1 MDAPPPLTV
10 SALPAED
17 RYRLL
22 VEAVTDYAIYML
34 DVDGTVTSWNPG
46 AQRFKGYQADEIIGQ
61 NFSRFYAPE
70 DRRAGLPERALA
82 IAAERGQFE
91 GEGWR
96 LRKDGTRF
104 WALVVID
111 PIRSADGRVIG
122 YAKVTRDLTERR
134 ETEAAL
140 RRTQEQFR
148 LLVQGVTDYAIYM
161 LDLQGRVVSWNAGA
175 EHIKGWRADE
185 IVGRSFSTFY
195 RAEDRA
201 LGTPERALAT
211 VLQRGRLESE
221 GWRVRKDGSQFWAS
235 VVMDQVHDD
244 DGNII
249 GIAKVTR
256 DVTEKRQAQQAL
268 EAAQAS
274 LFQSQKLDAIG
285 QLTGGVAHDFNNL
298 LMVILSSLRLID
310 RRGGEADPLLRKWVM
325 TATRAAQR
333 GAALTQRM
341 LAFARRQEPSPERV
355 DLGALVRGMSD
366 LLQRS
371 VGPTLT
377 LTLDTPEDLPPAFV
391 DPNQLELALL
401 NLVVNARD
409 AMPAGGPVRIELAA
423 RCLDTSEGG
432 LPAGTYLSL
441 AVVDAG
447 EGMDGETLQRAMEPF
462 FTTKGIGQGTGLG
475 LSMVH
480 GLAAQAGGRFLLTSQ
495 LGRGTRAELL
505 LPAARAAADPVSTK
519 PHAAST
525 AQAIEAA
532 IDPRQPVRVLLV
544 DDDPLVLE
552 STAALLQDIGHRPTC
567 ANDALDALRRLR
579 EDPAAFDLVMTDQA
593 MPQLSGAE
601 LLAEVQRLRPGL
613 AAIVATGYVGN
624 TAVPPPEHAVHL
636 DKPFDQDQLIEAIR
650 TALERGGGR

>member
-1 MDAPPPLTV
+1 MAAPSPLTV
-10 SALPAED
+10 SSLPEED

-34 DVDGTVTSWNPG
+34 DADGTVTSWNPG
-46 AQRFKGYQADEIIGQ
+46 AQRFKGYRADEIIGQ
-61 NFSRFYAPE
+61 HFSRFYAPE
-70 DRRAGLPERALA
+70 DRHAGLPERALA

-175 EHIKGWRADE
+175 EHIKGYQADE
-185 IVGRSFSTFY
+185 IVGRNFSTFY

-211 VLQRGRLESE
+211 VLQRGRFESE

-244 DGNII
+244 DGKII

-409 AMPAGGPVRIELAA
+409 AMPTGGPVRIELAA
-423 RCLDTSEGG
+423 RQVDASEGS
-432 LPAGTYLSL
+432 LPAGSYLSL
-441 AVVDAG
+441 AVIDTG
-447 EGMDGETLQRAMEPF
+447 EGMDDETLQRAMEPF
-462 FTTKGIGQGTGLG
+462 FTTKGIGRGTGLG

-480 GLAAQAGGRFLLTSQ
+480 GLAAQSGGRFLLTSQ
-495 LGRGTRAELL
+495 PGQGTRAEVW
-505 LPAARAAADPVSTK
+505 LPAARAAADS
-519 PHAAST
+519 AAAEPRT
-525 AQAIEAA
+525 ASGTPAIDAA
-532 IDPRQPVRVLLV
+532 LDPRQPLRVLLV
-544 DDDPLVLE
+544 DDDALVLE
-552 STAALLQDIGHRPTC
+552 STAALLQDLGHQPSC
-567 ANDALDALRRLR
+567 ASDAPDALRLLR

-593 MPQLSGAE
+593 MPRLSGAE

-613 AAIVATGYVGN
+613 AAIVASGYVGH
-624 TAVPPPEHAVHL
+624 TPGTLPEHAVRL
-636 DKPFDQDQLIEAIR
+636 DKPFDQEQLIEAIR